1 MFSLGRT
8 KPSWQGWPE
17 SWALEGAV
25 PGLLQMDI
33 QHRCSHSSTLPCQ
46 KMGLSATPP
55 PEHIWK
61 KKLQHNHCLNTTLL
75 FSLLC
80 KTSSWE
86 FCYSLKFKYIPPS
99 TFLGPPECIHTSA
112 WKVAHAPWAAGCIL
126 GWVLFGLDIL
136 LFHLFL
142 RCKPHNEFHG
152 FCEQL

>member
-1 MFSLGRT
+1 MAGLARELG
-8 KPSWQGWPE
+8 SGG
-17 SWALEGAV
+17 SSAWASADGHPA
-25 PGLLQMDI
+25 LLQPQ
-33 QHRCSHSSTLPCQ
+33 QHAAMSENGIVCHTSPRAHL
-46 KMGLSATPP
+46 
-55 PEHIWK
+55 E